1 MTIDETTPASRE
13 VPTNS
18 TVNAESAVVAVDSTA
33 YAPWWRRVA
42 LRLRSGIAFG
52 VLALVMTSLLS
63 GSSYFIIRNT
73 LVTER
78 SEAAKGQAFT
88 DARLL
93 RSRLDPKPSDMSQLL
108 AGLQVGSGGSALL
121 LFEDRWYS
129 TSVDFTHE
137 MLPEATVEA
146 VESGSVATQRFDLGG
161 TPHLV
166 VGMDI
171 PAIEARYYEVSS
183 FGEVESVLQGVQR
196 TLITVG
202 LLVTVVGA
210 LIGAALSSLVLQ
222 PLRRFADVARQIAAG
237 KSSSRLDAEGDP
249 DLVPLADA
257 FNDMIEELDERA
269 ERERRFASDVSHE
282 IRGPVSTL
290 ASAVTIV
297 ERRRDQLPDEVL
309 PAIDALQDQV
319 ETFNE
324 LVIDLL
330 EISRFDARTAEIDPE
345 QIDVFDLCNRLLRER
360 NYANIAVQLR
370 GDHSPLISIDRRRM
384 SQVIANLLENGE
396 RYAGGVESIHID
408 VTKPDVVRIE
418 VHDSGPGVT
427 ASERERIFGRFER
440 GDAARNADSQNGT
453 GLGLA
458 LSRQHVELHGGRI
471 FVEDRAPLPGACFV
485 IELPRRADAVHIA
498 GDLSAATVQDAKR
511 PVDAGEGQR

>member
-1 MTIDETTPASRE
+1 MTIEETKPAPRVVKPNLDTPIA
-13 VPTNS
+13 
-18 TVNAESAVVAVDSTA
+18 ADVVAVDATA

-42 LRLRSGIAFG
+42 LRLRAGLAFG

-63 GSSYFIIRNT
+63 GSAYFIIRNT

-78 SEAAKGQAFT
+78 SEAAQNQAFI

-108 AGLQVGSGGSALL
+108 AGLQVGSDGSALL

-137 MLPEATVEA
+137 LLPESTVEA
-146 VESGSVATQRFDLGG
+146 IDNGSVATQRFDINGVA
-161 TPHLV
+161 HMV

-171 PAIEARYYEVSS
+171 PAIGAQYYEVSS
-183 FGEVESVLQGVQR
+183 FAEVESVLSGVQR
-196 TLITVG
+196 TLIIVG
-202 LLVTVVGA
+202 LLVTIVGA

-222 PLRRFADVARQIAAG
+222 PLRRFAEVARKISAG
-237 KSSSRLDAEGDP
+237 ESSSRLDAEGDP
-249 DLVPLADA
+249 DLVPLANA

-345 QIDVFDLCNRLLRER
+345 QVDVVDLCSRLLRER
-360 NYANIAVQLR
+360 NYDNVQVELH
-370 GDHSPLISIDRRRM
+370 GEFSPILSIDRRRM
-384 SQVIANLLENGE
+384 GQVIANLLENGE
-396 RYAGGVESIHID
+396 RYAGGVNEIRID
-408 VTKPDVVRIE
+408 VTAPEVLRIE
-418 VHDSGPGVT
+418 VHDSGPGVS
-427 ASERERIFGRFER
+427 AEERERIFGRFER

-458 LSRQHVELHGGRI
+458 LSRQHVELHGGEI
-471 FVEDRAPLPGACFV
+471 FVEDRGAEPGACFV
-485 IELPRRADAVHIA
+485 IELPRGIQESKVTQ
-498 GDLSAATVQDAKR
+498 DLSAVSDRDPTMTPTR
-511 PVDAGEGQR
+511 EGA